1 MSAKKT
7 RKSESSTRLTGSHQ
21 AKQCAAVILEVFA
34 GIRGAQE
41 AGEALGLSPNRYYQ
55 LEARGLQGMITALE
69 PKPKGRQS
77 TPQDE
82 IRKLTAEKDH
92 LAREVGR
99 LTSLVRA
106 SRRSLGISST
116 TSKKAKTRSRK
127 RGHRGKKVIAMLARP
142 LADPGA
148 REKPGSRA
156 KGGDDGTRTTAE
168 EAGSRGRAVGR

>member
-7 RKSESSTRLTGSHQ
+7 PKRESSTRLTGSRQ

-34 GIRGAQE
+34 GLRGAQE

-69 PKPKGRQS
+69 PKPKGRQK
-77 TPQDE
+77 TPEDE
-82 IRKLTAEKDH
+82 IRKLTAEKAH

-106 SRRSLGISST
+106 SRRALGVAGASPKT
-116 TSKKAKTRSRK
+116 TKARSRK

-148 REKPGSRA
+148 REKPGSRE
-156 KGGDDGTRTTAE
+156 KGRDDGTRTTAE
-168 EAGSRGRAVGR
+168 AAGPRGRAHGR

>member
-7 RKSESSTRLTGSHQ
+7 RQSESSTRLTGSRP
-21 AKQCAAVILEVFA
+21 AKQSAAVILEVFA
-34 GIRGAQE
+34 GVRGASE
-41 AGEALGLSPNRYYQ
+41 AGEALGVSPNRYYQ

-69 PKPKGRQS
+69 PRPKGKQK

-82 IRKLTAEKDH
+82 IRKLAAEKDQ

-116 TSKKAKTRSRK
+116 PSKKAKSRSRR

-142 LADPGA
+142 
-148 REKPGSRA
+148 GSGEA
-156 KGGDDGTRTTAE
+156 SE
-168 EAGSRGRAVGR
+168 ETKAS